1 MAIKKNCSQSDR
13 QTNTHWL
20 SRNLLSDG
28 THLMLDKH
36 VINRCNTD
44 LGKISISGEVETGK
58 VHGETTVHVHLHI
71 SSGAGSA
78 AVQVVLP
85 KGKTKRW

>member
-1 MAIKKNCSQSDR
+1 MLNKYRYVVDR
-13 QTNTHWL
+13 Y
-20 SRNLLSDG
+20 
-28 THLMLDKH
+28 K
-36 VINRCNTD
+36 TD

-58 VHGETTVHVHLHI
+58 VHWETTVHVHVHV

-85 KGKTKRW
+85 KGKKKR

>member
-1 MAIKKNCSQSDR
+1 MNIYSAVSQSDR
-13 QTNTHWL
+13 L
-20 SRNLLSDG
+20 SHNLFG
-28 THLMLDKH
+28 EGIHFKVNKY
-36 VINRCNTD
+36 VINRHKTD

-58 VHGETTVHVHLHI
+58 VHGETTVHVHVHV

-85 KGKTKRW
+85 KGKKRRHK

>member
-1 MAIKKNCSQSDR
+1 MQADKHR
-13 QTNTHWL
+13 L
-20 SRNLLSDG
+20 SHNLLGEG
-28 THLMLDKH
+28 THLMLKKY
-36 VINRCNTD
+36 VPKRYKTD

-58 VHGETTVHVHLHI
+58 VHGETTVHVHVHV

-85 KGKTKRW
+85 KGKKKIVTSFNMWFKIN